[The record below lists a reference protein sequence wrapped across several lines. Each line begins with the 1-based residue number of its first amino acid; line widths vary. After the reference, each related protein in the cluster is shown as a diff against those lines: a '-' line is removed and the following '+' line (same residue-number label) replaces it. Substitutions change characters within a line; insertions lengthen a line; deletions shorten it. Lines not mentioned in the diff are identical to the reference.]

1 MLVEEELFAG
11 TVADFTAVDP
21 IVFRDAVK
29 LRTQQYDSTQLNN
42 PDFVGSF
49 EHENYVY
56 FFFREA
62 AVEYI
67 NCGKA
72 VFSRV
77 SRVCKNDQGGQKNTF
92 RNAWTS
98 FLKTRL
104 NCSIPGDYP
113 FHFNEIQ
120 GVSKLVRGRYG
131 VGHDNPDNEIAS
143 RSKHRTSGKYG
154 KDESGV
160 DYVLYATFTTPTNS
174 IGGSAVCAFRLRDI
188 ADAFNGKFKEQR
200 DMNANWQSVPEHKV
214 PSPRPGTCM
223 NDTKSLPDS
232 ALNFIKTHTIMDE
245 TVSAFFGA
253 PVAVRT
259 GVLSSRFTAIAVDP
273 QIMTTEGKAYDI
285 IFIGT
290 TKGRVLKV
298 INSKSAD
305 SKEDV
310 NSVVIEELQVF
321 SPNTIVK
328 DLKVM
333 NDLRGGGQK
342 SLGRL
347 AVMSDL
353 EIRSLSVQRCDR
365 ATSCE
370 ECVALQDPY
379 CAWDV
384 RSSRCGSGDWT
395 ANMASSFIQSIVQGV
410 HAFCPNK
417 YFSSKSSPNKF
428 DEASQLNH
436 AIHSAEASEV
446 LYTYQYLYGESPPP
460 LGQVINIL
468 DDNDLKQGKNVG
480 NKQKKDHP
488 SATNKG
494 RTTDGGPETVAS
506 AMVFSLE
513 TLIITV
519 SAGAVAALVVGFVTG
534 YCCGRRCNKGII
546 YIYNIFNKKLS
557 SI

>member
-1 MLVEEELFAG
+1 M
-11 TVADFTAVDP
+11 ADFTAVDP
-21 IVFRDAVK
+21 IVFRDSVK

-49 EHENYVY
+49 EHESFVY

-62 AVEYI
+62 AVENI

-72 VFSRV
+72 IFSRV
-77 SRVCKNDQGGQKNTF
+77 SRVCKNDEGGPKKSF

-104 NCSIPGDYP
+104 NCSVPGEYP

-131 VGHDNPDNEIAS
+131 VGHDNPDNEIDS
-143 RSKHRTSGKYG
+143 RNKHRSSGKFG
-154 KDESGV
+154 RGDAGV
-160 DYVLYATFTTPTNS
+160 DYVLYATFTTPGNS
-174 IGGSAVCAFRLRDI
+174 IGGSAVCAFRLSDI

-200 DMNANWQSVPEHKV
+200 DMNANWQPVPEHKV
-214 PSPRPGTCM
+214 PSPRPGSCM
-223 NDTKSLPDS
+223 NDTKSLSDS
-232 ALNFIKTHTIMDE
+232 SLNFIKRHTIMDE

-253 PVAVRT
+253 PIVVRT

-290 TKGRVLKV
+290 TRGRVLKV
-298 INSKSAD
+298 INSKSAY

-310 NSVVIEELQVF
+310 NTVVIEELQLF
-321 SPNTIVK
+321 SPGTIIK
-328 DLKVM
+328 ELKVM

-347 AVMSDL
+347 AAMSDS

-395 ANMASSFIQSIVQGV
+395 ANMAESFIQSVSQGV
-410 HAFCPNK
+410 HAFCPSK
-417 YFSSKSSPNKF
+417 YF
-428 DEASQLNH
+428 ASQTTTSQHNL
-436 AIHSAEASEV
+436 AIHSAEASEI
-446 LYTYQYLYGESPPP
+446 LYTYQYLYGETPPP

-468 DDNDLKQGKNVG
+468 DGDDQKHSQEIQKHKKKQFSTTQNKERNLDG
-480 NKQKKDHP
+480 NQEIV
-488 SATNKG
+488 S
-494 RTTDGGPETVAS
+494 S

-534 YCCGRRCNKGII
+534 YCCGRRCNKGIVKNST
-546 YIYNIFNKKLS
+546 YKFSAKGNLDL
-557 SI
+557 

>member
-1 MLVEEELFAG
+1 M
-11 TVADFTAVDP
+11 ADFTAVDP
-21 IVFRDAVK
+21 IVFRDGIK

-67 NCGKA
+67 NCGKS

-77 SRVCKNDQGGQKNTF
+77 SRVCKNDQGGPKKSF

-104 NCSIPGDYP
+104 NCSVPGDYP

-131 VGHDNPDNEIAS
+131 VSHDTPVNEIDQ
-143 RSKHRTSGKYG
+143 RTKHRTSGKFG
-154 KDESGV
+154 HQEPGV
-160 DYVLYATFTTPTNS
+160 EYVLYATFTTPSNS
-174 IGGSAVCAFRLRDI
+174 IGGSAVCAFSLRDI
-188 ADAFNGKFKEQR
+188 ADAFSGRFKEQR
-200 DMNANWQSVPEHKV
+200 DMNANWQTVPEHKV
-214 PSPRPGTCM
+214 PSPRPGSCM
-223 NDTKSLPDS
+223 NDTKTLADS
-232 ALNFIKTHTIMDE
+232 ALNFIKRHTIMDE
-245 TVSAFFGA
+245 SVSAFFGA
-253 PVAVRT
+253 PIVVRT
-259 GVLSSRFTAIAVDP
+259 GVLSSRFTAIAVDQ
-273 QIMTTEGKAYDI
+273 QIMTTEGKTYDI

-290 TKGRVLKV
+290 TRGRVLKV
-298 INSKSAD
+298 INTKSAV

-310 NSVVIEELQVF
+310 NTVVIEELQVF
-321 SPNTIVK
+321 SPGTIIK
-328 DLKVM
+328 ELKVM
-333 NDLRGGGQK
+333 NDLRGGGQR

-347 AVMSDL
+347 AVMSDN

-395 ANMASSFIQSIVQGV
+395 VNMASSFIQSIGQGV

-417 YFSSKSSPNKF
+417 YFVTPKQNDKTSHHNY
-428 DEASQLNH
+428 
-436 AIHSAEASEV
+436 AIQSAEASDI
-446 LYTYQYLYGESPPP
+446 LYSYQYLYGEPPP
-460 LGQVINIL
+460 PIGQVLNIL
-468 DDNDLKQGKNVG
+468 DDSNPKHKDIAYKK
-480 NKQKKDHP
+480 KKDFSTIP
-488 SATNKG
+488 NKG
-494 RTTDGGPETVAS
+494 RTMDGRQDSVSST
-506 AMVFSLE
+506 MVFSLE

-534 YCCGRRCNKGII
+534 YCCGRRCNKGK
-546 YIYNIFNKKLS
+546 YIYVQCQVNSYLRVNLVS
-557 SI
+557 

>member
-1 MLVEEELFAG
+1 M
-11 TVADFTAVDP
+11 
-21 IVFRDAVK
+21 
-29 LRTQQYDSTQLNN
+29 
-42 PDFVGSF
+42 
-49 EHENYVY
+49 
-56 FFFREA
+56 
-62 AVEYI
+62 
-67 NCGKA
+67 
-72 VFSRV
+72 
-77 SRVCKNDQGGQKNTF
+77 
-92 RNAWTS
+92 
-98 FLKTRL
+98 
-104 NCSIPGDYP
+104 
-113 FHFNEIQ
+113 
-120 GVSKLVRGRYG
+120 
-131 VGHDNPDNEIAS
+131 
-143 RSKHRTSGKYG
+143 
-154 KDESGV
+154 
-160 DYVLYATFTTPTNS
+160 
-174 IGGSAVCAFRLRDI
+174 
-188 ADAFNGKFKEQR
+188 
-200 DMNANWQSVPEHKV
+200 
-214 PSPRPGTCM
+214 
-223 NDTKSLPDS
+223 
-232 ALNFIKTHTIMDE
+232 
-245 TVSAFFGA
+245 
-253 PVAVRT
+253 
-259 GVLSSRFTAIAVDP
+259 
-273 QIMTTEGKAYDI
+273 
-285 IFIGT
+285 
-290 TKGRVLKV
+290 

-310 NSVVIEELQVF
+310 NSIVIEELQVF

-534 YCCGRRCNKGII
+534 YCCGRRCNKGIA
-546 YIYNIFNKKLS
+546 
-557 SI
+557 

>member
-1 MLVEEELFAG
+1 M
-11 TVADFTAVDP
+11 ADFTAVDP
-21 IVFRDAVK
+21 IVFRDGIK

-67 NCGKA
+67 NCGKS

-77 SRVCKNDQGGQKNTF
+77 SRVCKNDQGGPKKSF

-104 NCSIPGDYP
+104 NCSVPGDYP

-131 VGHDNPDNEIAS
+131 VSHDTPVNEIDQ
-143 RSKHRTSGKYG
+143 RTKHRTSGKFG
-154 KDESGV
+154 HQEPGV
-160 DYVLYATFTTPTNS
+160 EYVLYATFTTPSNS
-174 IGGSAVCAFRLRDI
+174 IGGSAVCAFSLRDI
-188 ADAFNGKFKEQR
+188 ADAFSGRFKEQR
-200 DMNANWQSVPEHKV
+200 DMNANWQTVPEHKV
-214 PSPRPGTCM
+214 PSPRPGSCM
-223 NDTKSLPDS
+223 NDTKTLADS
-232 ALNFIKTHTIMDE
+232 ALNFIKRHTIMDE
-245 TVSAFFGA
+245 SVSAFFGA
-253 PVAVRT
+253 PIVVRT
-259 GVLSSRFTAIAVDP
+259 GVLSSRFTAIAVDQ
-273 QIMTTEGKAYDI
+273 QIMTTEGKTYDI

-290 TKGRVLKV
+290 TRGRVLKV
-298 INSKSAD
+298 INTKSAV

-310 NSVVIEELQVF
+310 NTVVIEELQVF
-321 SPNTIVK
+321 SPGTIIK
-328 DLKVM
+328 ELKVM
-333 NDLRGGGQK
+333 NDLRGGGQR

-347 AVMSDL
+347 AVMSDN

-395 ANMASSFIQSIVQGV
+395 VNMASSFIQSIGQGV

-417 YFSSKSSPNKF
+417 YFVTPKQNDKTSHHNY
-428 DEASQLNH
+428 
-436 AIHSAEASEV
+436 AIQSAEASDI
-446 LYTYQYLYGESPPP
+446 LYSYQYLYGEPPP
-460 LGQVINIL
+460 PIGQVLNIL
-468 DDNDLKQGKNVG
+468 DDSNPKHKDIAYKK
-480 NKQKKDHP
+480 KKDFSTIP
-488 SATNKG
+488 NKG
-494 RTTDGGPETVAS
+494 RTMDGRQDSVSST
-506 AMVFSLE
+506 MVFSLE

-534 YCCGRRCNKGII
+534 YCCGRRCNKGK
-546 YIYNIFNKKLS
+546 YIYVQCQVNSYLRVNSCSFMKY
-557 SI
+557 

>member
-11 TVADFTAVDP
+11 TVADFTGVDP
-21 IVFRDAVK
+21 IVFRDGVK

-49 EHENYVY
+49 EHDDYVY

-77 SRVCKNDQGGQKNTF
+77 SRVCKNDKGGSKKSFQ
-92 RNAWTS
+92 NAWTS

-104 NCSIPGDYP
+104 NCSVPGDYP

-131 VGHDNPDNEIAS
+131 VNHDNPNNEIDK
-143 RSKHRTSGKYG
+143 RNKHRSSGKFG
-154 KDESGV
+154 REESGV
-160 DYVLYATFTTPTNS
+160 EYVLYATFTTPANS
-174 IGGSAVCAFRLRDI
+174 IGGSAVCAFRLKDI

-214 PSPRPGTCM
+214 PSPRPGSCM
-223 NDTKSLPDS
+223 NDTKTLPDS
-232 ALNFIKTHTIMDE
+232 SLNFIKTHTIMDE

-253 PVAVRT
+253 PIVVRT

-273 QIMTTEGKAYDI
+273 QIMTTAGKAYDI
-285 IFIGT
+285 VFIGT
-290 TKGRVLKV
+290 TRGRVLKV
-298 INSKSAD
+298 INAKSAQ

-310 NSVVIEELQVF
+310 KTVVIEELQLF
-321 SPNTIVK
+321 SPNTIIK
-328 DLKVM
+328 ELKVM

-347 AVMSDL
+347 AVMSEN
-353 EIRSLSVQRCDR
+353 EIRSFSVQRCDR

-384 RSSRCGSGDWT
+384 RSLRCSSGDWT
-395 ANMASSFIQSIVQGV
+395 ANMAESFIQSIEQGV
-410 HAFCPNK
+410 HAFCPSKLFASK
-417 YFSSKSSPNKF
+417 YSKKSLQS
-428 DEASQLNH
+428 L
-436 AIHSAEASEV
+436 AIDSAEASEV
-446 LYTYQYLYGESPPP
+446 LYTYQYLYNEPPPP
-460 LGQVINIL
+460 LGEVINII
-468 DDNDLKQGKNVG
+468 DDNDKKSIEHMQKNKKNDFSINKDKSRNLDG
-480 NKQKKDHP
+480 NSFEP
-488 SATNKG
+488 VS
-494 RTTDGGPETVAS
+494 S
-506 AMVFSLE
+506 SMVFSLE

-546 YIYNIFNKKLS
+546 NALIKI
-557 SI
+557 II

>member
-1 MLVEEELFAG
+1 M
-11 TVADFTAVDP
+11 ADFTAVDP
-21 IVFRDAVK
+21 IVFRDGIK

-67 NCGKA
+67 NCGKS

-77 SRVCKNDQGGQKNTF
+77 SRVCKNDQGGPKKSF

-104 NCSIPGDYP
+104 NCSVPGDYP

-131 VGHDNPDNEIAS
+131 VSHDTPVNEIDQ
-143 RSKHRTSGKYG
+143 RTKHRTSGKFG
-154 KDESGV
+154 HQEPGV
-160 DYVLYATFTTPTNS
+160 EYVLYATFTTPSNS
-174 IGGSAVCAFRLRDI
+174 IGGSAVCAFSLRDI
-188 ADAFNGKFKEQR
+188 ADAFSGRFKEQR
-200 DMNANWQSVPEHKV
+200 DMNANWQTVPEHKV
-214 PSPRPGTCM
+214 PSPRPGSCM
-223 NDTKSLPDS
+223 NDTKTLADS
-232 ALNFIKTHTIMDE
+232 ALNFIKRHTIMDE
-245 TVSAFFGA
+245 SVSAFFGA
-253 PVAVRT
+253 PIVVRT
-259 GVLSSRFTAIAVDP
+259 GVLSSRFTAIAVDQ
-273 QIMTTEGKAYDI
+273 QIMTTEGKTYDI

-290 TKGRVLKV
+290 TRGRVLKV
-298 INSKSAD
+298 INTKSAV

-310 NSVVIEELQVF
+310 NTVVIEELQVF
-321 SPNTIVK
+321 SPGTIIK
-328 DLKVM
+328 ELKVM
-333 NDLRGGGQK
+333 NDLRGGGQR

-347 AVMSDL
+347 AVMSDN

-395 ANMASSFIQSIVQGV
+395 VNMASSFIQSIGQGV

-417 YFSSKSSPNKF
+417 YFVTPKQNDKTSHHNY
-428 DEASQLNH
+428 
-436 AIHSAEASEV
+436 AIQSAEASDI
-446 LYTYQYLYGESPPP
+446 LYSYQYLYGEPPP
-460 LGQVINIL
+460 PIGQVLNIL
-468 DDNDLKQGKNVG
+468 DDSNPKHKDIAYKK
-480 NKQKKDHP
+480 KKDFSTIP
-488 SATNKG
+488 NKG
-494 RTTDGGPETVAS
+494 RTMDGRQDSVSST
-506 AMVFSLE
+506 MVFSLE

-534 YCCGRRCNKGII
+534 YCCGRRCNKGK
-546 YIYNIFNKKLS
+546 YIYVQCQVNSYLRVN
-557 SI
+557 

>member
-1 MLVEEELFAG
+1 M
-11 TVADFTAVDP
+11 ADFTAVDP
-21 IVFRDAVK
+21 IVFRDGIK

-67 NCGKA
+67 NCGKS

-77 SRVCKNDQGGQKNTF
+77 SRVCKNDQGGPKKSF

-104 NCSIPGDYP
+104 NCSVPGDYP

-131 VGHDNPDNEIAS
+131 VSHDTPVNEIDQ
-143 RSKHRTSGKYG
+143 RTKHRTSGKFG
-154 KDESGV
+154 HQEPGV
-160 DYVLYATFTTPTNS
+160 EYVLYATFTTPSNS
-174 IGGSAVCAFRLRDI
+174 IGGSAVCAFSLRDI
-188 ADAFNGKFKEQR
+188 ADAFSGRFKEQR
-200 DMNANWQSVPEHKV
+200 DMNANWQTVPEHKV
-214 PSPRPGTCM
+214 PSPRPGSCM
-223 NDTKSLPDS
+223 NDTKTLADS
-232 ALNFIKTHTIMDE
+232 ALNFIKRHTIMDE
-245 TVSAFFGA
+245 SVSAFFGA
-253 PVAVRT
+253 PIVVRT
-259 GVLSSRFTAIAVDP
+259 GVLSSRFTAIAVDQ
-273 QIMTTEGKAYDI
+273 QIMTTEGKTYDI

-290 TKGRVLKV
+290 TRGRVLKV
-298 INSKSAD
+298 INTKSAV

-310 NSVVIEELQVF
+310 NTVVIEELQVF
-321 SPNTIVK
+321 SPGTIIK
-328 DLKVM
+328 ELKVM
-333 NDLRGGGQK
+333 NDLRGGGQR

-347 AVMSDL
+347 AVMSDN

-395 ANMASSFIQSIVQGV
+395 VNMASSFIQSIGQGV

-417 YFSSKSSPNKF
+417 YFVTPKHNDKTSHHNY
-428 DEASQLNH
+428 
-436 AIHSAEASEV
+436 AIQSAEASDI
-446 LYTYQYLYGESPPP
+446 LYSYQYLYGEPPP
-460 LGQVINIL
+460 PIGQVLNIL
-468 DDNDLKQGKNVG
+468 DDSNPKHKDIAYKK
-480 NKQKKDHP
+480 KKDFSTIP
-488 SATNKG
+488 NKG
-494 RTTDGGPETVAS
+494 RTMDGRQDSVSST
-506 AMVFSLE
+506 MVFSLE

-534 YCCGRRCNKGII
+534 YCCGRRCNKGK
-546 YIYNIFNKKLS
+546 YIYVQCQVNSYVRINLVS
-557 SI
+557 

>member
-1 MLVEEELFAG
+1 M
-11 TVADFTAVDP
+11 ADFTAVDP
-21 IVFRDAVK
+21 IVFRDGIK

-67 NCGKA
+67 NCGKS

-77 SRVCKNDQGGQKNTF
+77 SRVCKNDQGGPKKSF

-104 NCSIPGDYP
+104 NCSVPGDYP

-131 VGHDNPDNEIAS
+131 VSHDTPVNEIDQ
-143 RSKHRTSGKYG
+143 RTKHRTSGKFG
-154 KDESGV
+154 HQEPGV
-160 DYVLYATFTTPTNS
+160 EYVLYATFTTPSNS
-174 IGGSAVCAFRLRDI
+174 IGGSAVCAFSLRDI
-188 ADAFNGKFKEQR
+188 ADAFSGRFKEQR
-200 DMNANWQSVPEHKV
+200 DMNANWQTVPEHKV
-214 PSPRPGTCM
+214 PSPRPGSCM
-223 NDTKSLPDS
+223 NDTKTLADS
-232 ALNFIKTHTIMDE
+232 ALNFIKRHTIMDE
-245 TVSAFFGA
+245 SVSAFFGA
-253 PVAVRT
+253 PIVVRT
-259 GVLSSRFTAIAVDP
+259 GVLSSRFTAIAVDQ
-273 QIMTTEGKAYDI
+273 QIMTTEGKTYDI

-290 TKGRVLKV
+290 TRGRVLKV
-298 INSKSAD
+298 INTKSAV

-310 NSVVIEELQVF
+310 NTVVIEELQVF
-321 SPNTIVK
+321 SPGTIIK
-328 DLKVM
+328 ELKVM
-333 NDLRGGGQK
+333 NDLRGGGQR

-347 AVMSDL
+347 AVMSDN

-395 ANMASSFIQSIVQGV
+395 VNMASSFIQSIGQGV

-417 YFSSKSSPNKF
+417 YFVTPKHNDKTSHHNY
-428 DEASQLNH
+428 
-436 AIHSAEASEV
+436 AIQSAEASDI
-446 LYTYQYLYGESPPP
+446 LYSYQYLYGEPPP
-460 LGQVINIL
+460 PIGQVLNIL
-468 DDNDLKQGKNVG
+468 DDSNPKHKDIAYKK
-480 NKQKKDHP
+480 KKDFSTIP
-488 SATNKG
+488 NKG
-494 RTTDGGPETVAS
+494 RTMDGRQDSVSST
-506 AMVFSLE
+506 MVFSLE

-534 YCCGRRCNKGII
+534 YCCGRRCNKGK
-546 YIYNIFNKKLS
+546 YIYVQCQVNSYLRVN
-557 SI
+557 